1 MKKLGEKETLWET
14 GEKESFYVFKNSMEP
29 VAYICLTICISYE
42 TTHCTNNEV
51 LYWGLFR

>member
-29 VAYICLTICISYE
+29 VNTFCRLYLL
-42 TTHCTNNEV
+42 NNMYQ
-51 LYWGLFR
+51 LWNHTLHR